1 VGVLATS
8 RSKQSRPL
16 AEIVAEIA
24 SKSIG
29 PLARPSRETTM
40 GPAGATWQKAAA
52 YFTAVS
58 GVNSEPTIPRKPL
71 ILMIGSGILE

>member
-1 VGVLATS
+1 
-8 RSKQSRPL
+8 
-16 AEIVAEIA
+16 
-24 SKSIG
+24 
-29 PLARPSRETTM
+29 M